1 MKFFPVNNLLYS
13 DSCTIKIL
21 KQYLHLSNLNEKIQ
35 VSSNLKFL
43 DLIDEAILEEK
54 TSINEK
60 IKNTWSRHIL
70 AYRFF
75 FSLRLFIL
83 ILTAIR
89 RKNTINKFKAL
100 RNISLK
106 LIKRYSAMSNIIGL
120 QFQNFFILNKLL
132 NTSIE

>member
-54 TSINEK
+54 TSTNEK
-60 IKNTWSRHIL
+60 YLKSAPL
-70 AYRFF
+70 SFF
-75 FSLRLFIL
+75 CSLRLFIL

-89 RKNTINKFKAL
+89 TINTINKFKAL
-100 RNISLK
+100 TNISFK
-106 LIKRYSAMSNIIGL
+106 LIKIISDVKYNRPSTS
-120 QFQNFFILNKLL
+120 NFFYLKKTTLEYID
-132 NTSIE
+132 

>member
-54 TSINEK
+54 TSTNEK
-60 IKNTWSRHIL
+60 YLKSAPL
-70 AYRFF
+70 SFF

-89 RKNTINKFKAL
+89 TINTINKFKAL
-100 RNISLK
+100 TNISLK
-106 LIKRYSAMSNIIGL
+106 LIKIFSDDQYNRIPVS
-120 QFQNFFILNKLL
+120 KLFL
-132 NTSIE
+132 FYKNS